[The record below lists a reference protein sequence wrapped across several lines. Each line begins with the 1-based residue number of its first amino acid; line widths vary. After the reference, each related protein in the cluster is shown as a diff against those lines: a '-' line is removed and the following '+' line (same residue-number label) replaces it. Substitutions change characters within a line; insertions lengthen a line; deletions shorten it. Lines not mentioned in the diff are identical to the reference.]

1 MRKGWR
7 KERTKMDAT
16 KHLLIQGSESGRS
29 DSDDGDTYLGFCAG
43 KVYSGPALDH
53 SKDVQ

>member
-1 MRKGWR
+1 
-7 KERTKMDAT
+7 MDAT